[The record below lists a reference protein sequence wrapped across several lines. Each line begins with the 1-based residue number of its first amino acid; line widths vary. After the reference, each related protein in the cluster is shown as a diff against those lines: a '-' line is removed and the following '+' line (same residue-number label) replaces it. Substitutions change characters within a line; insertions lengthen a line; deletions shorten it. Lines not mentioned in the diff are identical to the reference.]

1 MSDVRNDVEMQS
13 AADERQKRA
22 FGDITNGEK
31 KTKKT
36 KKKKPKKE
44 PPKKYTVNWSA
55 AERARK
61 EAPSDATKLSDAL
74 RQPYGVATRIQ
85 ETHAPTIKPTAAFRV
100 HEGADVLA
108 AVKARKSGAAPSAPA
123 GRLEKDPLWGGI
135 AHADNAPAPPANIVG
150 VDEEVAAAS
159 KKANELQARKKQ
171 GRGKGGPKKQKGT
184 TFSPEF
190 KLWRIDKEGD
200 KEASP
205 WYTDINKA
213 LADCKRRWPSVD
225 KKHPDYETT
234 KLTSQMLQAM
244 KGRYLPKICKSKA
257 QVRTL
262 ANTVANSKWKLAWKK
277 QPGA

>member
-55 AERARK
+55 AEQARK

-150 VDEEVAAAS
+150 VDEKCAAAS
-159 KKANELQARKKQ
+159 KKGRERQARQKQ
-171 GRGKGGPKKQKGT
+171 GRGKGGPRATKGS
-184 TFSPEF
+184 TFAPQF
-190 KLWRIDKEGD
+190 RLWRDDQEGP
-200 KEASP
+200 EAAP
-205 WYTDINKA
+205 WYASYKDA
-213 LADCKRRWPSVD
+213 VADCKKRWPNVA
-225 KKHPDYETT
+225 KTHPDYATT
-234 KLTSQMLQAM
+234 KMTQDL
-244 KGRYLPKICKSKA
+244 A
-257 QVRTL
+257 QVMQGKSV
-262 ANTVANSKWKLAWKK
+262 NTFEASKQAGLKRARDITKWKLAWKEE
-277 QPGA
+277 

>member
-1 MSDVRNDVEMQS
+1 MADVNDVDMKTSTNES
-13 AADERQKRA
+13 QKRV
-22 FGDITNGEK
+22 FGDITNAKK

-44 PPKKYTVNWSA
+44 PLKKYTVNWSA

-150 VDEEVAAAS
+150 VDEKCAAAS
-159 KKANELQARKKQ
+159 KKGRERQARQKQ
-171 GRGKGGPKKQKGT
+171 GRGKGGPRATKGS
-184 TFSPEF
+184 TFAPQF
-190 KLWRIDKEGD
+190 RLWRDDQEGP
-200 KEASP
+200 EAAP
-205 WYTDINKA
+205 WYASYKDA
-213 LADCKRRWPSVD
+213 VADCKKRWPNVA
-225 KKHPDYETT
+225 KTHPDYATT
-234 KLTSQMLQAM
+234 KMTQDL
-244 KGRYLPKICKSKA
+244 A
-257 QVRTL
+257 QVMQGKSIRTFEASKQAGL
-262 ANTVANSKWKLAWKK
+262 KRARDITKWKLAWKEE
-277 QPGA
+277 

>member
-1 MSDVRNDVEMQS
+1 MADVTNDVDMET
-13 AADERQKRA
+13 AADERLKRV

-150 VDEEVAAAS
+150 VDEKCAAAS
-159 KKANELQARKKQ
+159 KKGLERQARQKQ
-171 GRGKGGPKKQKGT
+171 GRGKGGPRATKGS
-184 TFSPEF
+184 TFAPQF
-190 KLWRIDKEGD
+190 RLWRDDQEGP
-200 KEASP
+200 EAAP
-205 WYTDINKA
+205 WYASYKDA
-213 LADCKRRWPSVD
+213 VADCKKRWPNVA
-225 KKHPDYETT
+225 KTHPDYATT
-234 KLTSQMLQAM
+234 KMTQDL
-244 KGRYLPKICKSKA
+244 A
-257 QVRTL
+257 QVMQGKSV
-262 ANTVANSKWKLAWKK
+262 NTFEASKQAGLKRARDITKWKLAWKEE
-277 QPGA
+277 

>member
-1 MSDVRNDVEMQS
+1 MTEVSSDVEMQS

-150 VDEEVAAAS
+150 VDEKCAAAS
-159 KKANELQARKKQ
+159 KKGRERQARQKQ
-171 GRGKGGPKKQKGT
+171 GRGKGGPRATKGS
-184 TFSPEF
+184 TFAPQF
-190 KLWRIDKEGD
+190 RLWRDDQEGP
-200 KEASP
+200 EAAP
-205 WYTDINKA
+205 WYASYKDA
-213 LADCKRRWPSVD
+213 VADCKKRWPNVA
-225 KKHPDYETT
+225 KTHPDYATT
-234 KLTSQMLQAM
+234 KMTQDL
-244 KGRYLPKICKSKA
+244 A
-257 QVRTL
+257 QVMQGKSIRTFEASKQAGL
-262 ANTVANSKWKLAWKK
+262 KRARDITKWKLAWKEE
-277 QPGA
+277 

>member
-1 MSDVRNDVEMQS
+1 MSDARNDVEMQS

-150 VDEEVAAAS
+150 VDEKCAAAS
-159 KKANELQARKKQ
+159 KKGRERQARQKQ
-171 GRGKGGPKKQKGT
+171 GRGKGGPRATKGS
-184 TFSPEF
+184 TFAPQF
-190 KLWRIDKEGD
+190 RLWRDDQEGP
-200 KEASP
+200 EAAP
-205 WYTDINKA
+205 WYASYKDA
-213 LADCKRRWPSVD
+213 VADCKKRWPNVA
-225 KKHPDYETT
+225 KTHPDYATT
-234 KLTSQMLQAM
+234 KMTQDL
-244 KGRYLPKICKSKA
+244 A
-257 QVRTL
+257 QVMQGKSIRTFEASKQAGL
-262 ANTVANSKWKLAWKK
+262 KRARDITKWKLAWKEE
-277 QPGA
+277 